1 MGGIRAQPGPSGCA
15 RPVRTRPC
23 SRVIRNRG
31 RPSFVP
37 PSIAMSGH
45 LATSRIP
52 DHRASGS
59 VPRRFGDNAPVD
71 IQGRGASVAMQY
83 DLVIAVLHIIYR
95 YSRAI
100 RSDAGAMTIYHLER
114 ASDNSFRRF
123 ELPPAGV
130 GALTTE
136 PRSCLIS
143 ACTIRLQIGSRQCQ
157 GVRSTGV
164 CGAKQSR
171 YRCTSGAGRLFC
183 GRVAWARWAGEQ
195 RLGEAEDSSPG
206 CKMRA
211 DAPVVA
217 ELILLLD
224 KRTLLL

>member
-1 MGGIRAQPGPSGCA
+1 MSNRLP
-15 RPVRTRPC
+15 
-23 SRVIRNRG
+23 RNRG

-59 VPRRFGDNAPVD
+59 VPRRFGDNAPMD

-143 ACTIRLQIGSRQCQ
+143 ASIIRLQIGSRQCQ
-157 GVRSTGV
+157 GVRSTG
-164 CGAKQSR
+164 CA
-171 YRCTSGAGRLFC
+171 
-183 GRVAWARWAGEQ
+183 ARNNRAIGV
-195 RLGEAEDSSPG
+195 RAEPVG
-206 CKMRA
+206 CSA
-211 DAPVVA
+211 DAWLGLGGLGNSGSAKPKTARLVVRC
-217 ELILLLD
+217 EPTLPWLLS
-224 KRTLLL
+224 